1 MIKARLN
8 NKHLQ
13 SQDIDQ
19 KQKSGKQVKIDTN
32 DDNLSD
38 EDEEEEEEDED
49 EFLKEYEIKER
60 TQISPMERQNLL
72 KKLANEYV
80 SSKMNQ
86 QRLSVKIYQWMQ
98 NMFTEK
104 ILFKFQRNEL
114 E

>member
-19 KQKSGKQVKIDTN
+19 KQKSGKHVKIDTN

-38 EDEEEEEEDED
+38 EDEEEEDED